1 MAGPGRAGSS
11 PEASPGVMHLASS
24 QRPDDI
30 GEGAQVHGT
39 QVRGGWGVEQG
50 TETPVRSSEGEAA
63 DGQG

>member
-1 MAGPGRAGSS
+1 
-11 PEASPGVMHLASS
+11 MHLASS